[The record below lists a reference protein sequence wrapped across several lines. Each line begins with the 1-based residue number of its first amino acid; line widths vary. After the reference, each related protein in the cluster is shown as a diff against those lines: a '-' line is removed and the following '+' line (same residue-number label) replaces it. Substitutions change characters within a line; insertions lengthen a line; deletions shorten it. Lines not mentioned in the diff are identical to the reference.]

1 MLSPK
6 IKGKQSMFSLI
17 MFIRFYT
24 EHSNKDNRARKVN
37 GIQIETEKIK
47 LSIFP
52 KDMILHIKPMRNHY
66 NTVRT
71 SKQFQQ
77 GYSM

>member
-37 GIQIETEKIK
+37 GIQIETEK
-47 LSIFP
+47 
-52 KDMILHIKPMRNHY
+52 
-66 NTVRT
+66 
-71 SKQFQQ
+71 SKAIYFSKGHDLAYKTYEEPLQ
-77 GYSM
+77 YH